1 MRSAAA
7 EPGRQRQRR
16 PQIAHNDT
24 RVKAGHHHPVVRRLQ
39 PQTTSSRSVAL
50 AALAVVTQR
59 LHQHLGALPTLATS
73 SQPGNLLRTG
83 AETRIW
89 RIGGRNRRRGR
100 VLLLSSDGYAIG
112 G

>member
-24 RVKAGHHHPVVRRLQ
+24 RVKAGHHHHVVRRLQ
-39 PQTTSSRSVAL
+39 PQTTSSCSVAL
-50 AALAVVTQR
+50 AALAVVAQR

-73 SQPGNLLRTG
+73 SQPGTLYELSVIDCD
-83 AETRIW
+83 ARIHAMGSAGVSW
-89 RIGGRNRRRGR
+89 G
-100 VLLLSSDGYAIG
+100 
-112 G
+112 